1 MIDNDLA
8 RRRTIMLRQL
18 EKNRNVNLYPSE
30 YTNYIQGK
38 RVILVGPAGYL
49 LGQGKGN
56 YINSFDVVVRVNH
69 GIFVNSVKDYGNRT
83 DVLYHILSRRST
95 DGTHKNVVKPD
106 EVEDWKRLG
115 LLWLISRHDSRS
127 QRVRDVRDSLQ
138 GLKYTCLENGFY
150 RRCKNKIRN
159 KAPNTGIVAMMHLL
173 ACNVKSLHIVG
184 FDFYRS
190 GVYAGYGD
198 VKENECAEVINS
210 RWHDSEAQIEF
221 LREFAPTQENLFLD
235 EVLEGILS
243 KQQ

>member
-1 MIDNDLA
+1 
-8 RRRTIMLRQL
+8 MLRQL
-18 EKNRNVNLYPSE
+18 ERNKNVELNPTE
-30 YTNYIQGK
+30 YQAYIEGK

-49 LGQGKGN
+49 QGQGKGN

-69 GIFVNSVKDYGNRT
+69 GIFVESRKDYGNRT
-83 DVLYHILSRRST
+83 DVLYHILSRRAT
-95 DGTHKNVVKPD
+95 DGNHKNMIQHD
-106 EVEDWKRLG
+106 EVEEWKRLG
-115 LLWLISRHDSRS
+115 LLWLVSRHDSRS
-127 QRVRDVRDSLQ
+127 QRVRNLRDSFNK
-138 GLKYTCLENGFY
+138 LKVTCLDNGFY

-159 KAPNTGIVAMMHLL
+159 KAPNTGIITMLHLL
-173 ACNVKSLHIVG
+173 ECNVKSLHIVG